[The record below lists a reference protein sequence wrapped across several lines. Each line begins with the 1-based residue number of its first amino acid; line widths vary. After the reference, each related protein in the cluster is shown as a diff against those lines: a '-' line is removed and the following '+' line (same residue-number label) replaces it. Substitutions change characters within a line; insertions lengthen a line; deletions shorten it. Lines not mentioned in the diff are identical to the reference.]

1 MAPLTLPGSEGTR
14 LRCRVRARAGGGAGE
29 LPGGGLLRDLAE
41 GVAEAEGGGGSL
53 AWQSE
58 TRYRARGCHLQAP

>member
-53 AWQSE
+53 A
-58 TRYRARGCHLQAP
+58 